1 MKLLDIIRTGRA
13 TMSVKIYKLKAQV
26 SSNNPKSVLQVV
38 KRFVGGKGEV
48 VLNGDLIEMNAELEG
63 ESAKDLNRSLLSEM
77 RKIEKKTRLRAEWT
91 SNNITEKFFDYVSKS
106 VKESG

>member
-38 KRFVGGKGEV
+38 RRFVGGKGEV
-48 VLNGDLIEMNAELEG
+48 VLNGDMIKMNAELEG
-63 ESAKDLNRSLLSEM
+63 ESAKDLNRSLLSER